1 VISRFGLALTC
12 LTRLTGMFEPTEA
25 TRVAVECLTIWL
37 ETDKEKAAE
46 HIAHLQHSPDGPGAT
61 TMISGFLN
69 LGELLVLSLAKE
81 RGAGGED
88 IRQKAGDILREWSVQ
103 LPE

>member
-1 VISRFGLALTC
+1 
-12 LTRLTGMFEPTEA
+12 MFEPTEA
-25 TRVAVECLTIWL
+25 TRVAIECLTIWL

-46 HIAHLQHSPDGPGAT
+46 HIAHLQHSPDGPGAS

-69 LGELLVLSLAKE
+69 LSELLVLNLAKE
-81 RGAGGED
+81 RGANTGNVQE
-88 IRQKAGDILREWSVQ
+88 KAGDILREWSPQ

>member
-1 VISRFGLALTC
+1 
-12 LTRLTGMFEPTEA
+12 MFEPTEA

-37 ETDKEKAAE
+37 EADKEKAAE
-46 HIAHLQHSPDGPGAT
+46 HIAHLQHSPNGPGAT
-61 TMISGFLN
+61 TIISGFLN

-81 RGAGGED
+81 RGANAGNV
-88 IRQKAGDILREWSVQ
+88 RQKAGDILREWSPQ

>member
-1 VISRFGLALTC
+1 
-12 LTRLTGMFEPTEA
+12 MFEPTEA

-46 HIAHLQHSPDGPGAT
+46 HIAHLQHSPDGPGAS

-69 LGELLVLSLAKE
+69 LSELLVLNLANE
-81 RGAGGED
+81 RGANAGNL
-88 IRQKAGDILREWSVQ
+88 RQKAGDILREWSPQ